1 MIRCVIVD
9 DEPLARE
16 ILEMYVSQNTEL
28 QLVGVCKNA
37 DEVVALLR
45 KETVDVLFLDIQMPG
60 VSGMQLV
67 KSLENPPLVVFT
79 TAYDQY
85 AVEGFEV
92 SAVDYLLKPIS
103 PERFNTAVEKVKE
116 QIQYRKQVATS
127 KDTLDYLFV
136 RADYQDV
143 KILYK
148 DILYVEGLKDY
159 VKIVTSM
166 KRIVTLTNIKG
177 MLEKLPRDKFIR
189 VHKSYIVA
197 KEKVNMVRGNVL
209 KIGDKEI
216 PIGLTFKDNFK
227 KALKLKD

>member
-92 SAVDYLLKPIS
+92 NAVDYLLKPIS

-116 QIQYRKQVATS
+116 QIQYRKQSATS
-127 KDTLDYLFV
+127 NDTLDYLFV
-136 RADYQDV
+136 L
-143 KILYK
+143 I
-148 DILYVEGLKDY
+148 
-159 VKIVTSM
+159 
-166 KRIVTLTNIKG
+166 
-177 MLEKLPRDKFIR
+177 IR
-189 VHKSYIVA
+189 
-197 KEKVNMVRGNVL
+197 M
-209 KIGDKEI
+209 
-216 PIGLTFKDNFK
+216 
-227 KALKLKD
+227 

>member
-28 QLVGVCKNA
+28 QLVGMCKNA

-116 QIQYRKQVATS
+116 QIQYRKQSATS
-127 KDTLDYLFV
+127 NDTLDYLFV

-197 KEKVNMVRGNVL
+197 KEKVNMVKGNVL

>member
-92 SAVDYLLKPIS
+92 NAVDYLLKPIS

-116 QIQYRKQVATS
+116 QIQYRKQSATS
-127 KDTLDYLFV
+127 NDTYCSLTGGGSLAGCQPLDV
-136 RADYQDV
+136 
-143 KILYK
+143 
-148 DILYVEGLKDY
+148 
-159 VKIVTSM
+159 
-166 KRIVTLTNIKG
+166 
-177 MLEKLPRDKFIR
+177 
-189 VHKSYIVA
+189 
-197 KEKVNMVRGNVL
+197 
-209 KIGDKEI
+209 IG
-216 PIGLTFKDNFK
+216 GS
-227 KALKLKD
+227 A